1 MVSAHLEKIIF
12 HNILTHDQYMD
23 VSKETFFDE
32 PVLKTI
38 FPAVKEFW
46 DKYRETPTL
55 AQAIE
60 IIKIKGIDKDVT
72 TSQLQ
77 TLWDCD
83 LSTYENTWLEEN
95 TQTFIE
101 YKNLDTS
108 VTDLVRY
115 LRTTPVNIENIKE
128 IVDNAK
134 RMVVDRNNI
143 DFNFNEGSDF
153 FNPASHR
160 QQKHLTFSSGYP
172 YIDLVGDG
180 GFSAKTLTV
189 LLGQAKVGKSI
200 WLANIAAKAVQMGH
214 NTAVITLEMSESLYI
229 KRLGANLLGIPI
241 SEYKNK
247 AEDQVLIKKKLGDLG
262 FATLSVPG
270 QLLVKEF
277 PTSTAS
283 VLDIEAYL
291 RRVEEKRKIKFKV
304 VVIDYI
310 NILKNWRNPNTENTY
325 MKIKQIAEDARA
337 MAQRNEWAIISATQ
351 IKQSSFD
358 MSDLNMG
365 SASESSGLVATVDM
379 MFGIIQDPIMYK
391 DKRYLLKNLA
401 NRNEGY
407 KNSKKEFDIDYN
419 YMRITESSAPM
430 TEGDVFG

>member
-46 DKYRETPTL
+46 NKYRETPTL

-60 IIKIKGIDKDVT
+60 IIKIKGIDKNIT

-143 DFNFNEGSDF
+143 D
-153 FNPASHR
+153 
-160 QQKHLTFSSGYP
+160 
-172 YIDLVGDG
+172 
-180 GFSAKTLTV
+180 
-189 LLGQAKVGKSI
+189 
-200 WLANIAAKAVQMGH
+200 
-214 NTAVITLEMSESLYI
+214 
-229 KRLGANLLGIPI
+229 
-241 SEYKNK
+241 
-247 AEDQVLIKKKLGDLG
+247 LIG
-262 FATLSVPG
+262 
-270 QLLVKEF
+270 
-277 PTSTAS
+277 
-283 VLDIEAYL
+283 
-291 RRVEEKRKIKFKV
+291 
-304 VVIDYI
+304 
-310 NILKNWRNPNTENTY
+310 
-325 MKIKQIAEDARA
+325 RA
-337 MAQRNEWAIISATQ
+337 H
-351 IKQSSFD
+351 
-358 MSDLNMG
+358 
-365 SASESSGLVATVDM
+365 V
-379 MFGIIQDPIMYK
+379 
-391 DKRYLLKNLA
+391 
-401 NRNEGY
+401 
-407 KNSKKEFDIDYN
+407 
-419 YMRITESSAPM
+419 
-430 TEGDVFG
+430 